1 MTRSEFIRAV
11 RKLYIRRKM
20 VEGIKTLEAQI
31 IAYLLSNGYE
41 ERFVYAG
48 AYKVL
53 LANNE
58 LVITETPRM
67 DERQL
72 ELLKDYFVL
81 TPK

>member
-1 MTRSEFIRAV
+1 MTRSEFIGAV
-11 RKLYIRRKM
+11 RRLCVRRKM
-20 VEGIKTLEAQI
+20 IEDIEKLEAQI
-31 IAYLLSNGYE
+31 IAYLVNNGYE

-48 AYKVL
+48 GYKVL

-58 LVITETPRM
+58 LIITEIPKM

-81 TPK
+81 TSK

>member
-20 VEGIKTLEAQI
+20 IENIEALEAQI
-31 IAYLLSNGYE
+31 IAYLLSNGYK

-58 LVITETPRM
+58 LIVTETPKM

-81 TPK
+81 TSK

>member
-11 RKLYIRRKM
+11 RRLYIRRKM
-20 VEGIKTLEAQI
+20 IEDIETLEAQI
-31 IAYLLSNGYE
+31 IAYLVSNGYE
-41 ERFVYAG
+41 ERLVYAG

-53 LANNE
+53 LADNE
-58 LVITETPRM
+58 LIITETPRM